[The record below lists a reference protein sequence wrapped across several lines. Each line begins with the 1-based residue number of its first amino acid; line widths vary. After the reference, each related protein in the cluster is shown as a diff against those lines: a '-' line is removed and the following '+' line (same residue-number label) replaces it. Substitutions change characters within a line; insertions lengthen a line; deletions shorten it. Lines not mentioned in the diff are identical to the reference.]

1 MKSLHHIV
9 PALLIASTFATPSHA
24 GTSLGGPMSIDAAFL
39 KTENIPS
46 PGRLVR
52 AYRITDQEGEHVLV
66 MSRKEGPSPQNPDA
80 GRVERIDLTA
90 GFYTRINKGNW
101 TEEWTIRDN
110 SDCPSLDL
118 SAQFYSKY
126 VTFTDL
132 NKDGRVE
139 VTVPYRMFC
148 GGAVDSYLVKVI
160 LREGA
165 TKLAIRGQSRVS
177 YSGEYVFG
185 GEHDHDKLLKSPAF
199 AAYKAHMDKVWKQ
212 VSDDRR

>member
-1 MKSLHHIV
+1 MHQML
-9 PALLIASTFATPSHA
+9 PAMLAAFAIAASAHAALPTEPTPV
-24 GTSLGGPMSIDAAFL
+24 DAAYL

-66 MSRKEGPSPQNPDA
+66 MSRKEGPSPENPGS
-80 GRVERIDLTA
+80 GRVERIDLGA
-90 GFYTRINKGNW
+90 GFYTRIGKGNW

-110 SDCPSLDL
+110 TDCPNLDL
-118 SAQFYSKY
+118 SAQFFSKY
-126 VTFTDL
+126 VTFTDV
-132 NKDGRVE
+132 NNDGRVE

-148 GGAVDSYLVKVI
+148 GGGVDSYLVKVI

-165 TKLAIRGQSRVS
+165 TKLAIRGESRVS
-177 YSGEYVFG
+177 YAGKYVFG
-185 GEHDHDKLLKSPAF
+185 GEHAHDKLLQTPAY
-199 AAYKAHMDKVWKQ
+199 AAYKVHMDQVWKR